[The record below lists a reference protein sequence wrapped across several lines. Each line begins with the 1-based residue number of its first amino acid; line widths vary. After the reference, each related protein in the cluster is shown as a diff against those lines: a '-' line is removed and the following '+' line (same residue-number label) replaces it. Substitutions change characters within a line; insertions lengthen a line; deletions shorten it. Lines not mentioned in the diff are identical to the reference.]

1 MTMKKQELKALE
13 QIKKIVASL
22 GEDSYIGTAF
32 EGCFEIAEANITNDW
47 ACSMQQRVE
56 LLEREIYS
64 LNERNLN
71 LAAAKDRLAANL
83 AEQKEIADRA
93 TSALKR
99 LQEEN
104 DFLCSEAGALEEKII
119 ELKET
124 IKEKDDIIL
133 QLKAKLYDLMVG

>member
-1 MTMKKQELKALE
+1 MTMKGQELKALE

-64 LNERNLN
+64 LNEKNRN
-71 LAAAKDRLAANL
+71 LAAAKDQLAANL
-83 AEQKEIADRA
+83 AEQKDTTDRA

-99 LQEEN
+99 LQGEN
-104 DFLCSEAGALEEKII
+104 DLLCSEVGAREEKII